1 MPLRTADVLSRLVQ
15 RAKVSLHQMLHQT
28 LANWGN
34 LCHLLSSLRMLTMI
48 EWRAERLTQTP
59 VKQEKKKALPAVFAD
74 KASDVSRAGV
84 EPTTFGFGGRCG
96 IQLRFGHK
104 TYWRNTLQDGVRT
117 LCVSSNSKLYSLFK
131 PLNRDTVPQPCHP
144 RVVSHPGFTTA
155 DNRRVEQKSNNNGSQ
170 SGDRLPGCPPVFAR
184 GFISIA
190 RPQPLRARSLCRSAA
205 RGSRRPTS
213 DS

>member
-84 EPTTFGFGGRCG
+84 EPTTFGFGGRRS
-96 IQLRFGHK
+96 IQLSYRDVCINCRQNG
-104 TYWRNTLQDGVRT
+104 LQTDRRPALTDG
-117 LCVSSNSKLYSLFK
+117 LGSLFCD
-131 PLNRDTVPQPCHP
+131 PANCHDP
-144 RVVSHPGFTTA
+144 DLKFDET
-155 DNRRVEQKSNNNGSQ
+155 
-170 SGDRLPGCPPVFAR
+170 
-184 GFISIA
+184 
-190 RPQPLRARSLCRSAA
+190 
-205 RGSRRPTS
+205 
-213 DS
+213 